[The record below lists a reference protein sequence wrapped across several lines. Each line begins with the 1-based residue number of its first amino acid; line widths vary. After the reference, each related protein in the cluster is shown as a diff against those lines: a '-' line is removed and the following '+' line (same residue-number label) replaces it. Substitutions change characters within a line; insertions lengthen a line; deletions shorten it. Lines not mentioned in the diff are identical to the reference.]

1 MQYNIDIHIKY
12 ENNTEYREALRK
24 VFKMNCIEDI
34 NNKDLDNE
42 SLNIPNVHQK
52 YLNIYSKEKRKMSDL
67 KTHWKILFQQRW
79 EVVISKNGK
88 APEHNIRLS
97 KTELER
103 HYVAADEILQKAEKI
118 MNEQEGKVEYLKSVL
133 SMIENRSFH
142 INNAI
147 NWRKFVAGL
156 G

>member
-1 MQYNIDIHIKY
+1 MELEKIMSMWEEDAHID
-12 ENNTEYREALRK
+12 
-24 VFKMNCIEDI
+24 D
-34 NNKDLDNE
+34 KDLDNE

-52 YLNIYSKEKRKMSDL
+52 YLDIYSKEKRIIRDL
-67 KTHWKILFQQRW
+67 ETRWKVVFQERW
-79 EVVISKNGK
+79 EAVISKNGK
-88 APEHNIRLS
+88 APEHNIRIS

-103 HYVAADEILQKAEKI
+103 HYVAADGALQKAEYI
-118 MNEQEGKVEYLKSVL
+118 MNEQKSKVEYLKSVL

>member
-1 MQYNIDIHIKY
+1 MELDEIMRMWEEDSHID
-12 ENNTEYREALRK
+12 
-24 VFKMNCIEDI
+24 D
-34 NNKDLDNE
+34 KDLDNE

-52 YLNIYSKEKRKMSDL
+52 YLNIYSKEKRKLSDL

-103 HYVAADEILQKAEKI
+103 HYVAADGVLQKAEKI

-147 NWRKFVAGL
+147 SWRKFVAGL

>member
-1 MQYNIDIHIKY
+1 MELDEIMKMWEEDSRID
-12 ENNTEYREALRK
+12 
-24 VFKMNCIEDI
+24 D
-34 NNKDLDNE
+34 KDLDNE

-142 INNAI
+142 INP
-147 NWRKFVAGL
+147 K
-156 G
+156 

>member
-1 MQYNIDIHIKY
+1 MELDEIMKMWEEDSRID
-12 ENNTEYREALRK
+12 
-24 VFKMNCIEDI
+24 D
-34 NNKDLDNE
+34 KDLDNE

-142 INNAI
+142 INNE
-147 NWRKFVAGL
+147 
-156 G
+156 

>member
-1 MQYNIDIHIKY
+1 MELEKIMSMWEEDAHID
-12 ENNTEYREALRK
+12 
-24 VFKMNCIEDI
+24 D
-34 NNKDLDNE
+34 KDLDNE

-52 YLNIYSKEKRKMSDL
+52 YLDIYSKEKRIIRDL
-67 KTHWKILFQQRW
+67 ETRWKVVFQERW
-79 EVVISKNGK
+79 EAVISKNGK
-88 APEHNIRLS
+88 APEHNIRIS

-103 HYVAADEILQKAEKI
+103 HYVAADSALQKAEYI
-118 MNEQEGKVEYLKSVL
+118 MNEQKSKFEYFKSVL

>member
-1 MQYNIDIHIKY
+1 MELEKIMSMWEEDAHID
-12 ENNTEYREALRK
+12 
-24 VFKMNCIEDI
+24 D
-34 NNKDLDNE
+34 KDLDNE

-52 YLNIYSKEKRKMSDL
+52 YLDIYSKEKRIIRDL
-67 KTHWKILFQQRW
+67 ETHWKVVFQQRW
-79 EVVISKNGK
+79 EAVISKNGK
-88 APEHNIRLS
+88 APDHNIRIS

-103 HYVAADEILQKAEKI
+103 HYVAADSVLQKAEYI
-118 MNEQEGKVEYLKSVL
+118 MNEQKSKVEYLKSVL

>member
-1 MQYNIDIHIKY
+1 MELDEIMKMWEEDSHID
-12 ENNTEYREALRK
+12 
-24 VFKMNCIEDI
+24 D
-34 NNKDLDNE
+34 KDLDNE

-103 HYVAADEILQKAEKI
+103 HYVAADEVLQKAEKI

-142 INNAI
+142 INTLTNH
-147 NWRKFVAGL
+147 FCFYHF
-156 G
+156 

>member
-1 MQYNIDIHIKY
+1 MELDEIMKMWEEDSHID
-12 ENNTEYREALRK
+12 
-24 VFKMNCIEDI
+24 D
-34 NNKDLDNE
+34 KDLDNE

-118 MNEQEGKVEYLKSVL
+118 MNEQEGKVEFLKSVL

-147 NWRKFVAGL
+147 SWRKFVSGL

>member
-1 MQYNIDIHIKY
+1 MELDEIMKMWEEDSRID
-12 ENNTEYREALRK
+12 
-24 VFKMNCIEDI
+24 D
-34 NNKDLDNE
+34 KDLDNE

-79 EVVISKNGK
+79 EVIISKNGK

-147 NWRKFVAGL
+147 SWRKFVAGL

>member
-1 MQYNIDIHIKY
+1 MELDEIMKMWEEDSHID
-12 ENNTEYREALRK
+12 
-24 VFKMNCIEDI
+24 D
-34 NNKDLDNE
+34 KDLDNE

-103 HYVAADEILQKAEKI
+103 HYVAADEVLQKAEKI

-147 NWRKFVAGL
+147 SWRKFVAVL

>member
-1 MQYNIDIHIKY
+1 MELDEIMKMWEEDSHID
-12 ENNTEYREALRK
+12 
-24 VFKMNCIEDI
+24 D
-34 NNKDLDNE
+34 KDLDNE

-133 SMIENRSFH
+133 SMIENRSVH

-147 NWRKFVAGL
+147 SWRKFVAGL
-156 G
+156 GG

>member
-1 MQYNIDIHIKY
+1 MELDEIMKMWEEDSHID
-12 ENNTEYREALRK
+12 
-24 VFKMNCIEDI
+24 D
-34 NNKDLDNE
+34 KDLDNE

-103 HYVAADEILQKAEKI
+103 HYVAADDVLQTAEKI
-118 MNEQEGKVEYLKSVL
+118 MNEQKSKVEYLKSVL

>member
-1 MQYNIDIHIKY
+1 MELEKIMLMWEEDAHID
-12 ENNTEYREALRK
+12 
-24 VFKMNCIEDI
+24 D
-34 NNKDLDNE
+34 KDLDNE

-52 YLNIYSKEKRKMSDL
+52 YLDIYSKEKRIIRDL
-67 KTHWKILFQQRW
+67 ETHWKVVFQQRW
-79 EVVISKNGK
+79 EAVISKNGK
-88 APEHNIRLS
+88 APDHNIRIS

-103 HYVAADEILQKAEKI
+103 HYVAADSVLQKAEYI
-118 MNEQEGKVEYLKSVL
+118 MNEQKSKVEYLKSVL

>member
-1 MQYNIDIHIKY
+1 MELDEIMKMWEEDSHID
-12 ENNTEYREALRK
+12 
-24 VFKMNCIEDI
+24 D
-34 NNKDLDNE
+34 KDLDNE

-79 EVVISKNGK
+79 EVGISKNGK

-103 HYVAADEILQKAEKI
+103 HYVAADEVLQKAEKI

-147 NWRKFVAGL
+147 SWRKFVAGL

>member
-1 MQYNIDIHIKY
+1 MELEKIMSMWEEDAHID
-12 ENNTEYREALRK
+12 
-24 VFKMNCIEDI
+24 D
-34 NNKDLDNE
+34 KDLDNE

-52 YLNIYSKEKRKMSDL
+52 YLDIYSKEKRIIRDL
-67 KTHWKILFQQRW
+67 ETRWKVVFQERW
-79 EVVISKNGK
+79 EAVISKNGK
-88 APEHNIRLS
+88 APEHNIRIS

-103 HYVAADEILQKAEKI
+103 HYVAADSVLQKAEYI
-118 MNEQEGKVEYLKSVL
+118 MNEQKSKVDYLKSVL

>member
-1 MQYNIDIHIKY
+1 MDLEKIMSMWEEDAHID
-12 ENNTEYREALRK
+12 E
-24 VFKMNCIEDI
+24 
-34 NNKDLDNE
+34 KDLDNE

-52 YLNIYSKEKRKMSDL
+52 YLDIYSKEKRKLSDL
-67 KTHWKILFQQRW
+67 ETHWKVVFQQRW
-79 EVVISKNGK
+79 EAVISKNGK
-88 APEHNIRLS
+88 APEHNIRIS

-103 HYVAADEILQKAEKI
+103 HYVAADKVLQKAEYI
-118 MNEQEGKVEYLKSVL
+118 MNEQKSKVEYLKSVL

>member
-1 MQYNIDIHIKY
+1 MELEKIMSMWEEDAHID
-12 ENNTEYREALRK
+12 
-24 VFKMNCIEDI
+24 D
-34 NNKDLDNE
+34 KDLDNE

-52 YLNIYSKEKRKMSDL
+52 YLDIYSKEKRIIRDL
-67 KTHWKILFQQRW
+67 ETRWKVVFQQRW
-79 EVVISKNGK
+79 EAVISKNGK
-88 APEHNIRLS
+88 APDHNIRIS

-103 HYVAADEILQKAEKI
+103 HYVAADSVLQKAEYI
-118 MNEQEGKVEYLKSVL
+118 MNEQKSKVDYLKSVL

>member
-1 MQYNIDIHIKY
+1 MTIEEIMEMWGEDSH
-12 ENNTEYREALRK
+12 
-24 VFKMNCIEDI
+24 IEDT
-34 NNKDLDNE
+34 DLDNE
-42 SLNIPNVHQK
+42 SLKIPNLHQK
-52 YLNIYSKEKRKMSDL
+52 YLDIYSKEKRKMSDL
-67 KTHWKILFQQRW
+67 DTHWKVLFQQRW

-103 HYVAADEILQKAEKI
+103 HYVAADDVLQKAEKI
-118 MNEQEGKVEYLKSVL
+118 MNEQKGKVEYLKSVL
-133 SMIENRSFH
+133 SMIEIRSFH

-147 NWRKFVAGL
+147 NWSIFVAGL

>member
-1 MQYNIDIHIKY
+1 MELEKIMSMWEEDAHID
-12 ENNTEYREALRK
+12 
-24 VFKMNCIEDI
+24 D
-34 NNKDLDNE
+34 KDLDNE

-52 YLNIYSKEKRKMSDL
+52 YLDIYSKEKRIIRDL
-67 KTHWKILFQQRW
+67 ETRWKVVFQERW
-79 EVVISKNGK
+79 EAVISKNGK
-88 APEHNIRLS
+88 APEHNIRIS

-103 HYVAADEILQKAEKI
+103 HYVAADSALQKAEYI
-118 MNEQEGKVEYLKSVL
+118 MNEQKSKVEYLKSVL

>member
-1 MQYNIDIHIKY
+1 MELDEIMKMWEEDSRID
-12 ENNTEYREALRK
+12 
-24 VFKMNCIEDI
+24 D
-34 NNKDLDNE
+34 KDLDNE

-103 HYVAADEILQKAEKI
+103 HYVAADEVLQKAEKI

-147 NWRKFVAGL
+147 SWRKFVAGL